1 MKWHN
6 LKRNKC
12 PDCNID
18 WLKLGNATFSKGL
31 IVCKCGFKITEKRMA
46 DIIADMV
53 NRDIDFDYS
62 EDHLIGEV
70 TDQHKQEV
78 QDMEDFDLAPTT
90 DGEGHY
96 Q

>member
-1 MKWHN
+1 
-6 LKRNKC
+6 
-12 PDCNID
+12 
-18 WLKLGNATFSKGL
+18 
-31 IVCKCGFKITEKRMA
+31 MA